1 MAAPPHVLI
10 ALHQLGGGG
19 VERVTLHLA
28 NGLARR
34 GNRVSLV
41 LLRHGGVLEQQLDPL
56 VDVVRPASGGAPK
69 DRGVG
74 LLRAVRPLAQTITRL
89 KPDVLLSP
97 GNHMHPLVLLA
108 HRRAGLGDCRLA
120 LKFTNPIERSGGGRF
135 RNAVRAAFYRYAA
148 DQAELILTLSQSAR
162 QEAATRAPEAES
174 KIRVVDNPYVEERLL
189 TRKRRPAKVDPP
201 LLLSVGRLTEQKDPL
216 MLIEAM
222 AGLADR
228 PWRLAMLGDGPLRG
242 ASEARA
248 KALGIAHKVEFA
260 GFVPDPAPW
269 FDKARLFLL
278 PSRYEELPAVLFEAM
293 VARCSIVSTAASAAV
308 VDLLDQGR
316 LGRIVPPADVAAFR
330 AAVAHALDDLSPG
343 RVPGAWIKRFTIGS
357 GVASH
362 AEALGLR

>member
-1 MAAPPHVLI
+1 MAGQPHVVI

-41 LLRHGGVLEQQLDPL
+41 LLRSGGVLEKQIDPA
-56 VDVVRPASGGAPK
+56 VGVIRPASGAPGE
-69 DRGVG
+69 RGIG
-74 LLRAVRPLAQTITRL
+74 LLRAVRPLAQAIGRL
-89 KPDVLLSP
+89 DPDLLLSP

-108 HRRAGLGDCRLA
+108 HRRAALEDCRLA
-120 LKFTNPIERSGGGRF
+120 LKFTNPIQRSGAGRVHNALRGGF
-135 RNAVRAAFYRYAA
+135 FRYAA
-148 DQAELILTLSQSAR
+148 DRADLILTLSETSR
-162 QEAATRAPEAES
+162 LEAAALAPEAS
-174 KIRVVDNPYVEERLL
+174 GKTRIVDNPYVEERLL

-222 AGLADR
+222 AGLTDR
-228 PWRLAMLGDGPLRG
+228 PWRLAILGDGPMR
-242 ASEARA
+242 AACEARA
-248 KALGIAHKVEFA
+248 SALGIAHRVEFT
-260 GFVPDPAPW
+260 GFVAEPGPW

-278 PSRYEELPAVLFEAM
+278 TSRYEELPAVLFEAM
-293 VARCSIVSTAASAAV
+293 VARCSIVSTAASPAV
-308 VDLLDQGR
+308 VNLLDQGR
-316 LGRIVPPADVAAFR
+316 LGRIVPPGDAGAFR
-330 AAVAHALDDLSPG
+330 AAVAHALDDLSPA
-343 RVPGAWIKRFTIGS
+343 RIPGAWIKRFTIGG